1 MKKIVIPSL
10 IILAIAI
17 LMVIITEIYIKMKQ
31 WSNNKRIKQEFEQL
45 NNAELQR
52 AQEEFRASSRMATEN
67 DRLLNS

>member
-10 IILAIAI
+10 IVLAIAI

-45 NNAELQR
+45 NNEELQR

-67 DRLLNS
+67 DKLLNS

>member
-10 IILAIAI
+10 IILTIAI

>member
-10 IILAIAI
+10 IVLAIAI

-45 NNAELQR
+45 NNAELER

-67 DRLLNS
+67 DKLLNS